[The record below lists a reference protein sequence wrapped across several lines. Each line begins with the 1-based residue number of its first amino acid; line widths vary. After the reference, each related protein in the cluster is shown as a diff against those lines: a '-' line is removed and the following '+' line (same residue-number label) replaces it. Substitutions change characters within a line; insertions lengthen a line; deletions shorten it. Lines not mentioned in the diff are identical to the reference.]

1 VSFSERRSDW
11 ISRLFCFRS
20 YAEMFYELRA
30 TGCGATAICL
40 IRLTFSLRTLLRSYR
55 ESLLSGRAALTSL
68 PWSVPCLRSMQYS
81 AKVFFEGDYYILLWN
96 MLFNDTRLGTFVI
109 APIATDLLRST
120 NALFFVLLVYSLK
133 WLYFCT
139 GSKLGSK
146 ISEKSCLI
154 LDTDYL

>member
-1 VSFSERRSDW
+1 MLFYEMCSDW

-20 YAEMFYELRA
+20 YAEMFYELRSI
-30 TGCGATAICL
+30 GCGATAICL

-55 ESLLSGRAALTSL
+55 ESLLSGRAALASL
-68 PWSVPCLRSMQYS
+68 PWSVPYLRSMQYS
-81 AKVFFEGDYYILLWN
+81 AKVFFEGDLN
-96 MLFNDTRLGTFVI
+96 MLFNDARLGTFVI

-120 NALFFVLLVYSLK
+120 NVLFFVLYSLK
-133 WLYFCT
+133 WLYFYT

-146 ISEKSCLI
+146 ISEKSFLI